1 MNNLDAILD
10 KALKLGS
17 LMSLDFH
24 NLDDIEK
31 QLILIS
37 ETILDLH
44 HIKGELEPTLKKL
57 EDEIARIDAIRLA
70 KGVVGI
76 GLILLGQKG
85 SDDDK

>member
-10 KALKLGS
+10 QALKLGS

-24 NLDDIEK
+24 SPDGLEK

-44 HIKGELEPTLKKL
+44 HMKGEL
-57 EDEIARIDAIRLA
+57 D
-70 KGVVGI
+70 G
-76 GLILLGQKG
+76 
-85 SDDDK
+85 